1 MHHVSLTFITP
12 NQFIFMKNALIAN
25 KSNLSAA
32 AIFAAAFVLT
42 LSFGAGQAE
51 AAIVN
56 QLELGS
62 RGAQVTELQQFL
74 ALNTKVYP
82 AGLVTGFFGPMT
94 QAAVVQF
101 QANYDISQVGRVGP
115 ATMARI
121 NAVMNAGQGLDI
133 DGPSIT
139 NLAVQTNS
147 FSTTLSWNS
156 DSNIRGKIFYS
167 TQPLQ
172 VQEASSSF
180 MPPVVGG
187 LSVESAAVGTSQSL
201 SLTNL
206 SSNTVY
212 YYLVQ
217 ATDLSGNV
225 SVTRQSTFQTK

>member
-1 MHHVSLTFITP
+1 MNNI
-12 NQFIFMKNALIAN
+12 IASN

-32 AIFAAAFVLT
+32 AIFTAAFILT
-42 LSFGAGQAE
+42 LSFGAGQAD
-51 AAIVN
+51 AAITSEL
-56 QLELGS
+56 QLGS
-62 RGAQVTELQQFL
+62 KGAQVTQLQQFL

-82 AGLVTGFFGPMT
+82 AGLVTGYFGPMT
-94 QAAVVQF
+94 QAAVMQF

-115 ATMARI
+115 VTMARI

-133 DGPSIT
+133 DGPSISALT
-139 NLAVQTNS
+139 LQTSNY
-147 FSTTLSWNS
+147 STALSLNS
-156 DSNIRGKIFYS
+156 DSNVRAKVFYS

-172 VQEASSSF
+172 VQEASYSF
-180 MPPVVGG
+180 TAPVIGG
-187 LSVESAAVGTSQSL
+187 LAVESAAVATSQNL

-206 SSNTVY
+206 SSNTLY

>member
-1 MHHVSLTFITP
+1 MYRASLTFITP
-12 NQFIFMKNALIAN
+12 NQFIFMKNTLIAN
-25 KSNLSAA
+25 KSNISAA
-32 AIFAAAFVLT
+32 ALFAAAFILT
-42 LSFGAGQAE
+42 MSFGAGQAD

-56 QLELGS
+56 QLQLGS
-62 RGAQVTELQQFL
+62 RSAQVTELQQFL
-74 ALNTKVYP
+74 ALNSKVYP
-82 AGLVTGFFGPMT
+82 AGLVTGYFGPMT
-94 QAAVVQF
+94 QAAVLQF

-115 ATMARI
+115 VTMARI

-139 NLAVQTNS
+139 NLAMQANS

-156 DSNIRGKIFYS
+156 DSNVRGKIFYS

-172 VQEASSSF
+172 VQEAAYSF

-206 SSNTVY
+206 SSNTIY